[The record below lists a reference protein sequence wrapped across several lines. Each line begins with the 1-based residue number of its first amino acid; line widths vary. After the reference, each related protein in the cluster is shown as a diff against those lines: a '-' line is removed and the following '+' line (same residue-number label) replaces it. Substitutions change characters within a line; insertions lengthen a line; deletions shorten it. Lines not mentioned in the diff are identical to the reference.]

1 MPLFLMVFLK
11 SLNEPLLLLKEKKK
25 KLEVARAQ
33 ALFAVQDLP
42 EPAAAPGELTLAG
55 LWMLTHNI

>member
-1 MPLFLMVFLK
+1 MNPYYSSK
-11 SLNEPLLLLKEKKK
+11 KKKK

-42 EPAAAPGELTLAG
+42 EPAAAPGELTLAS
-55 LWMLTHNI
+55 LWMLTRNI

>member
-11 SLNEPLLLLKEKKK
+11 SLNEPLLLLKEKK

-55 LWMLTHNI
+55 LWMLTRNI

>member
-1 MPLFLMVFLK
+1 MNPYYSSK
-11 SLNEPLLLLKEKKK
+11 KKK

-42 EPAAAPGELTLAG
+42 EPAAAPGELTLAS
-55 LWMLTHNI
+55 LWMLTRNI